1 VIKWSY
7 SGLKDFTKCPRQYHE
22 VKVLQNFQKEVT
34 EQMRYG
40 TEVHQALEDYV
51 RNGMPL
57 NRNYERFQPL
67 LDVLMA
73 IPGFRFPEYKMA
85 LDIDKDPCDFDDPN
99 YWVRGIADLLI
110 IDETEETALII
121 DYKTGKPKMPDPD
134 QLKLMALMVF
144 AKFPAVKRIKA
155 GLAFILYDV
164 FVPEEYERSQIDSLW
179 EKFTPDLA
187 RLSVAYETNSWMP
200 NPTPL
205 CGWCPVDTC
214 EFYKRRRN

>member
-22 VKVLQNFQKEVT
+22 VKVLQNFKKEVT

-51 RNGMPL
+51 RNGIPL

-67 LDVLMA
+67 LDVLMRMS
-73 IPGFRFPEYKMA
+73 GTRFPEHKMA
-85 LDIDKDPCDFDDPN
+85 LTIDKQPCGFDDAD

-110 IDETEETALII
+110 IDGDHAFVI

-144 AKFPAVKRIKA
+144 AHFPSVKKIKA
-155 GLAFILYDV
+155 ALAFILYDV
-164 FVPEEYERSQIDSLW
+164 FIPEEYERNQVDSIW
-179 EKFTPDLA
+179 DVFNPDLM
-187 RLSVAYETNSWMP
+187 RLSLAYENNTWMP

>member
-1 VIKWSY
+1 MVKWSY
-7 SGLKDFTKCPRQYHE
+7 SGLKDFVNCPRQYHE
-22 VKVLQNFQKEVT
+22 VKVLQNFKKEVT
-34 EQMRYG
+34 HDMRYG

-51 RNGMPL
+51 RNGIPL
-57 NRNYERFQPL
+57 NKNYSRFKPMM
-67 LDVLMA
+67 DVLMNT
-73 IPGFRFPEYKMA
+73 PGTKYPEYKMA
-85 LDIDKDPCDFDDPN
+85 LTVDKQPCDFNDPD

-110 IDETEETALII
+110 IDGDCALVI
-121 DYKTGKPKMPDPD
+121 DYKTGKPKRPDPD

-144 AKFPAVKRIKA
+144 AHFASIKSIKA

-164 FVPEEYERSQIDSLW
+164 FVPEQYERQQIDSLW
-179 EKFTPDLA
+179 EVFNPNLT
-187 RLSVAYETNSWMP
+187 RLSVAYEVNNWMP